1 MQYPCAQCMR
11 EVGANALEAE
21 CIIRGRRVM
30 RLVCNDACLAALMSS
45 HSANY
50 AGRALS
56 AGISAPL
63 HGGNQSVLEFKYA
76 RDDFRVVGTCT
87 WVHPRVTRHGV
98 YCACGA
104 GVLEVEWARRGRCA
118 VCYYEAHPHE
128 GICAKC
134 GEYLGFKTVGD
145 LCNQC
150 RDRALPMAVA

>member
-1 MQYPCAQCMR
+1 MPRRRKLMQYPCAQCMR

-21 CIIRGRRVM
+21 CIIRGRRMM

-56 AGISAPL
+56 
-63 HGGNQSVLEFKYA
+63 
-76 RDDFRVVGTCT
+76 DDFRVVRTCT

>member
-1 MQYPCAQCMR
+1 MR
-11 EVGANALEAE
+11 EVGEHALEAE

-30 RLVCNDACLAALMSS
+30 RLVCNDACLSAL
-45 HSANY
+45 
-50 AGRALS
+50 R
-56 AGISAPL
+56 
-63 HGGNQSVLEFKYA
+63 
-76 RDDFRVVGTCT
+76 RDVSESRLYVVRTFA
-87 WVHPRVTRHGV
+87 WEHPRVTRHGV

-134 GEYLGFKTVGD
+134 GEYLSFNTVGD

-150 RDRALPMAVA
+150 RMAQTSRPVSRTSRHLRCAGRSRDTLAPHCVRRSAGVRDDDLRQK